1 MNRLH
6 VVGRKN
12 HGKTTLL
19 VALIEECVRRGVR
32 VGTIKHSAHV
42 HPLDVPGKDSYRQ
55 REAGAEPSAL
65 VTHEGIGVFLRR
77 EPGADVYQRLEPLFA
92 GVDLLLV
99 EGDVQHPG
107 PKIEVWRASVGGSC
121 LAPDYPSILAVVSD
135 DPVEAPVPVWLRRD
149 VAALTD
155 RVLAL
160 LAEGRLAVR

>member
-1 MNRLH
+1 LNRLH

-19 VALIEECVRRGVR
+19 VSLIKECVRRGLR

-55 REAGAEPSAL
+55 REAGAEPSVLA
-65 VTHEGIGVFLRR
+65 TQNGIGVFLRR
-77 EPGADVYQRLEPLFA
+77 EPEHDIYARLEPMFA

-99 EGDVQHPG
+99 EGDVQHSG
-107 PKIEVWRASVGGSC
+107 PKIEVWRAYVGGTC
-121 LAPDYPSILAVVSD
+121 LAQDFPSILAVVSD
-135 DPVEAPVPVWLRRD
+135 DPVETSVPVWPRSD
-149 VAALTD
+149 VATLTG

-160 LAEGRLAVR
+160 LAEGRLAVQ